1 MKEGLRRAYV
11 VRPISAPAAKGVMT
25 MAVPTTRKQVV
36 GERPRKGVVDRFSVA
51 LVALAATMWASDV
64 YFRSHLVHLTA
75 SQIVVAEDFL
85 ITVFLVGFL
94 VRGWPEM
101 KRMSWRGWLAVILI
115 GVGPQAV
122 ATLLFTQS
130 FKLAA
135 QHQLFAET
143 YVLQQTQPLIAIVLA
158 WIVLGE
164 RRRVWFWPIVALA
177 IVAVYLVLFAS
188 DPRAPLTALQHGEVE
203 VGLYAL
209 GAAALWASGTVLGR
223 FVLGTLSFRTTTAL
237 RFTIALPILVAIV
250 LAQSG
255 SGAFGQYR
263 LGDVIP
269 FLGIALIPGLLALL
283 LYYRALA
290 STPATLATVA
300 EMAYPVAATII
311 ATAPA
316 FAVFGQQIFFGQR
329 LYPAQAVGT
338 LLLIAVIALL
348 NWTKERT
355 PPVVV
360 QEAAA

>member
-1 MKEGLRRAYV
+1 
-11 VRPISAPAAKGVMT
+11 MT
-25 MAVPTTRKQVV
+25 MAVPTTRRQTAS
-36 GERPRKGVVDRFSVA
+36 EPARRSLVDRFSVV
-51 LVALAATMWASDV
+51 LVAVAATMWAFDI

-75 SQIVVAEDFL
+75 SEIVVVEDFL
-85 ITVFLVGFL
+85 ITVFLLAFL
-94 VRGWPEM
+94 IRGLPEL
-101 KRMSWRGWLAVILI
+101 KRMSWRGWLAVTLI

-122 ATLLFTQS
+122 ATLLFTES

-158 WIVLGE
+158 WVVLGE
-164 RRRVWFWPIVALA
+164 RRRPWFWPIAALA
-177 IVAVYLVLFAS
+177 IAAVYLVLFAN
-188 DPRAPLTALQHGEVE
+188 DPRAPISALRHGELE

-223 FVLGTLSFRTTTAL
+223 FVLSTLSFQTTTAL
-237 RFTIALPILVAIV
+237 RFTIALPVLVVVV

-255 SGAFGQYR
+255 LGGFGEYR
-263 LGDVIP
+263 LGDVVP
-269 FLGIALIPGLLALL
+269 FLGIALIPGLFALL

-311 ATAPA
+311 ASAPA
-316 FAVFGQQIFFGQR
+316 VVVFGQTIFFGQR
-329 LYPAQAVGT
+329 LYPAQAIGT

-348 NWTKERT
+348 NYTKERT

-360 QEAAA
+360 QEETAA